1 MERKEPDPEWE
12 AFKRKPYITDVYPKS
27 WGHDMGPQ
35 PNITPLTRLDSTRR
49 LAISQEYG
57 CYYGRTDGAIPFAT
71 VDELDNWLRY
81 AKAFPPTDIDTQ
93 EYKDHAATWPFG
105 KFVAYLLKPEEAF
118 ETPLIRSTTPQKYV
132 YTPLS
137 GRPLPITDHGVKR
150 SKPGSYKNH
159 TWSSILVPRAIQD
172 EATGD
177 FHQGVKAANF
187 LMSRYDS
194 IGPVEDELRMQDEE
208 AGTKA
213 DIVSGTL
220 KARKLG
226 DRRDFYERTREL
238 QTTIQN
244 VSRDL
249 RKEEMEN
256 RESVIE
262 AEVVRRVVIA
272 ENEIRKELE
281 ETSRTERCNEA
292 RETAIAESKIELRD
306 QIEAELREELNT
318 NELRAKVEKDLRAE
332 LLPTVLEIKE
342 NMRAIEKQAY
352 DDTVARLR
360 TELKESVESDL
371 KAELRGEMEEP
382 IEAELRHELYL
393 PVEHDLRLELEEDLR
408 AELRSKLEPIVCQA
422 IRTEMEEPVKQQLH
436 NELKQIVEDNL
447 ERDLEP
453 SIRLELEEELK
464 TDLFPIVYAGLKE
477 RLEKSVKKELHEK
490 LTAKI
495 QKELHQDDRRNSEGL
510 FAPTDEMDEAVEN
523 QGAPCSPTFSVDEE
537 DGDDT
542 LYEDLE
548 TGLDDTGRQTAGEW
562 LTRKTKSFPPSQTE
576 YRKRGRSEEEAE
588 EEHEAAWLRQKQK
601 RESFDEQWEPKDGL
615 PSERTEDIRAWMG
628 TIKDYE
634 SEQNELD
641 DRNGERLSDY
651 KSEHQDLAK
660 QDREAS
666 VDCNSQQDNE
676 MEPSKDAVDY
686 EDQESDFDDEAV
698 NAQCTLDAR
707 FETDEAES
715 TAELR
720 LIEQYLRRKNN
731 DFMRIA

>member
-1 MERKEPDPEWE
+1 MERKEPNPEWE

-35 PNITPLTRLDSTRR
+35 PNITPLTQLDSTRR
-49 LAISQEYG
+49 IAISQEYG

-93 EYKDHAATWPFG
+93 EYKDHAATWPFS

-159 TWSSILVPRAIQD
+159 TWNSILVPRAIQD
-172 EATGD
+172 EATED

-194 IGPVEDELRMQDEE
+194 VGPVEDELRRQDEE

-213 DIVSGTL
+213 NMVTGTL
-220 KARKLG
+220 KPRKLD

-238 QTTIQN
+238 QITIQK
-244 VSRDL
+244 VSRDV
-249 RKEEMEN
+249 RKAENEN

-262 AEVVRRVVIA
+262 AEVIRRVVIA
-272 ENEIRKELE
+272 EDKIRKELE
-281 ETSRTERCNEA
+281 ETLRTESCKEA
-292 RETAIAESKIELRD
+292 RETAIAELKIELRD
-306 QIEAELREELNT
+306 QIEADLREELKT
-318 NELRAKVEKDLRAE
+318 DDLRAKVEKDLRAE
-332 LLPTVLEIKE
+332 LLPTVLEIQEK
-342 NMRAIEKQAY
+342 MRATEKQTY
-352 DDTVARLR
+352 DDMVARLR
-360 TELKESVESDL
+360 TELKESVQADL
-371 KAELRGEMEEP
+371 KAELRGEMEEA

-393 PVEHDLRLELEEDLR
+393 PVEHDLRLELEGDLR
-408 AELRSKLEPIVCQA
+408 AELRSKFEPIVCQA
-422 IRTEMEEPVKQQLH
+422 IRTEMEEPVQQQLRK
-436 NELKQIVEDNL
+436 ELEQIVRDNL
-447 ERDLEP
+447 ERELEP

-464 TDLFPIVYAGLKE
+464 TDLLPIVYAGLKE
-477 RLEKSVKKELHEK
+477 RLEKSVEKELREK
-490 LTAKI
+490 LTPEV
-495 QKELHQDDRRNSEGL
+495 QKEPFQADRRHSEGL
-510 FAPTDEMDEAVEN
+510 FAPTDERDEAVED
-523 QGAPCSPTFSVDEE
+523 QLSPRSPTFSVDEE

-548 TGLDDTGRQTAGEW
+548 TGLDDTGRQTAEEW
-562 LTRKTKSFPPSQTE
+562 LTRKPKNSPPSQTE
-576 YRKRGRSEEEAE
+576 SRKRGHSEEEAE
-588 EEHEAAWLRQKQK
+588 EEEEAARLRQEQK
-601 RESFDEQWEPKDGL
+601 RESFDEQWELKDGL

-634 SEQNELD
+634 SEQNELA
-641 DRNGERLSDY
+641 DRYGERVSDNE
-651 KSEHQDLAK
+651 SEHQDLAK
-660 QDREAS
+660 QDREAL
-666 VDCNSQQDNE
+666 DDDDSQQDNE
-676 MEPSKDAVDY
+676 MEPGKDAVDY
-686 EDQESDFDDEAV
+686 EDQESDFDDEAA
-698 NAQCTLDAR
+698 NAQGTLDTR

-715 TAELR
+715 TADLR

-731 DFMRIA
+731 DFMRMA